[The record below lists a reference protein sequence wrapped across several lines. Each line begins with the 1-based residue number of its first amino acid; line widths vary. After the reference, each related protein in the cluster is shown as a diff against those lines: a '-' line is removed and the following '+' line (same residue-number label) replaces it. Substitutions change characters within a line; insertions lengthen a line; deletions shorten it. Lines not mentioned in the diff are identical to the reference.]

1 MCGIAAVYGANA
13 SRHTERMLDRLVH
26 RGPDDEGEVQ
36 VDSAWLGHRRLSI
49 VDVDGG
55 HQPFVNASGDV
66 WLVGN
71 GEVYN
76 HEQVRSTLAPAPFST
91 RSDNEVALHLLD
103 ERGPAALDELEG
115 MYAFLVAAHDGRF
128 IAARDPVGI
137 KPLYWT
143 PRTRPTPR
151 THPSRPPAHDDGV
164 HFASEMAAFAPHL
177 MPYVEAFPPG
187 CHWTPEG
194 GVVRFAGA
202 VPQHGEGAPAAASVW
217 SADAEPP
224 DAALAAT
231 RDILIA
237 AVRRQ
242 MMGDVPV
249 GVFLSGGLDSAIVAA
264 IASRHLARNGERLKT
279 FAVGTTGSADL
290 LAARVAAGHLDTEHH
305 ERVYDSREAV
315 RALPGVVRAIEHFDP
330 SLVRSAVPNFLL
342 AEMTAQHV
350 KVVLTGEGADEL
362 FAGYEYLRGFTSPAS
377 LQAELLRTVH
387 GLHNLNLQ
395 RCDRVTMAHGLE
407 ARVPFLDHQ
416 VIAFAFGLPMAW
428 KQSAPGELEKR
439 LLRRAFDGWLPE
451 EILWRVKAEFGDGSG
466 ARDVLKSTIE
476 GDVSAADFERDRA
489 AVDPP
494 LRTRE
499 EFAYHRIFAEH
510 LPGVRPERTLGR
522 FATA

>member
-1 MCGIAAVYGANA
+1 MCGIAAVYGAQPNGE
-13 SRHTERMLDRLVH
+13 TTRMLGRLVH
-26 RGPDDEGEVQ
+26 RGPDDAGEVH
-36 VDSAWLGHRRLSI
+36 VDGAWLGHRRLSI

-55 HQPFVNASGDV
+55 HQPFANAAGDV

-76 HEQVRSTLAPAPFST
+76 HEDVRATLVPGQFTT

-103 ERGPAALDELEG
+103 ERGPAGLAALEG
-115 MYAFLVAAHDGRF
+115 MFAFLGAGEDGRF
-128 IAARDPVGI
+128 IAARDAVGI
-137 KPLYWT
+137 KPLYWAQ
-143 PRTRPTPR
+143 R
-151 THPSRPPAHDDGV
+151 DGQV
-164 HFASEMAAFAPHL
+164 RFASEMAAFAPGW

-194 GVVRFAGA
+194 GLERYASA
-202 VPQHGEGAPAAASVW
+202 VPNTGEGAPAARAVW
-217 SADAEPP
+217 SDAPEPP
-224 DAALAAT
+224 EEALAAT
-231 RDILIA
+231 REILIA
-237 AVRRQ
+237 SVQRQ

-264 IASRHLARNGERLKT
+264 IAARHLEQYGEQLKT
-279 FAVGTTGSADL
+279 FAVGTEGSADL
-290 LAARVAAGHLDTEHH
+290 MAARVVSQHLGTEHH
-305 ERVYDSREAV
+305 ERLYDSREAV
-315 RALPGVVRAIEHFDP
+315 DTLPDVVRAIEHFDP

-342 AEMTAQHV
+342 ADMTAQHV

-362 FAGYEYLRGFTSPAS
+362 FAGYEYLRGFDDATS
-377 LQAELLRTVH
+377 LQSELMRTVH

-395 RCDRVTMAHGLE
+395 RCDRVTMAHSLE
-407 ARVPFLDHQ
+407 ARVPFLDRQ

-428 KQSAPGELEKR
+428 KLSAPGELEKR
-439 LLRRAFDGWLPE
+439 LLRRAFDGWLPD
-451 EILWRVKAEFGDGSG
+451 EILWREKAEFGDGSG
-466 ARDVLKSTIE
+466 AKDVLTDTVEAS
-476 GDVSAADFERDRA
+476 VSRTDFERDRG
-489 AVDPP
+489 VTDPP

>member
-1 MCGIAAVYGANA
+1 MCGIAAAYGPHAA
-13 SRHTERMLDRLVH
+13 GETERMLGRLVH
-26 RGPDDEGEVQ
+26 RGPDDAGEIR
-36 VDSAWLGHRRLSI
+36 VDGAWLGHRRLSI

-55 HQPFVNASGDV
+55 HQPFANASGSV

-76 HEQVRSTLAPAPFST
+76 HEQVRATLRPAAFRT

-103 ERGPAALDELEG
+103 ERGPSALDELEG
-115 MYAFLVAAHDGRF
+115 MFAFLVAAEDGRF

-137 KPLYWT
+137 KPLYWA
-143 PRTRPTPR
+143 RRD
-151 THPSRPPAHDDGV
+151 SRV
-164 HFASEMAAFAPHL
+164 RFASEMAAFAPDW
-177 MPYVEAFPPG
+177 MADVEAFPPG

-194 GVVRFAGA
+194 GVVRFAEA
-202 VPQHGEGAPAAASVW
+202 VPQNGTGAPTARAVCSR
-217 SADAEPP
+217 DAEPP
-224 DAALAAT
+224 DRALAAT
-231 RDILIA
+231 RKILIGS
-237 AVRRQ
+237 VQRQ

-264 IASRHLARNGERLKT
+264 IAARYLEQRGERLKT
-279 FAVGTTGSADL
+279 FAVGTQGSADL
-290 LAARVAAGHLDTEHH
+290 LAARVVARHLGSEHH
-305 ERVYDSREAV
+305 ERTYDAHEAV
-315 RALPGVVRAIEHFDP
+315 RALPDVVRAIEHFDP

-342 AEMTAQHV
+342 AEMTSQHV

-362 FAGYEYLRGFTSPAS
+362 FAGYEYLRGFDSAES
-377 LQAELLRTVH
+377 LQAELMRTVH

-407 ARVPFLDHQ
+407 ARVPFLDRQ

-451 EILWRVKAEFGDGSG
+451 QILWREKVEFGDGSG
-466 ARDVLKSTIE
+466 ARDVLTSTVEE
-476 GDVSAADFERDRA
+476 GVSPTDFIRHRA

>member
-1 MCGIAAVYGANA
+1 MCGIAGSCGPVALGEAE
-13 SRHTERMLDRLVH
+13 SMLDRLVH
-26 RGPDDEGEVQ
+26 RGPDDAGEVR
-36 VDSAWLGHRRLSI
+36 VDGAWLGHRRLSI
-49 VDVDGG
+49 VDVQGG
-55 HQPFVNASGDV
+55 HQPFANASGDV

-76 HEQVRSTLAPAPFST
+76 HEQVRATLGPAPFQT

-115 MYAFLVAAHDGRF
+115 MFAFLVAGEDGRF
-128 IAARDPVGI
+128 IAARDAVGI
-137 KPLYWT
+137 KPLYWA
-143 PRTRPTPR
+143 RR
-151 THPSRPPAHDDGV
+151 DGV
-164 HFASEMAAFAPHL
+164 VRFASEIAAFAPDW

-187 CHWTPEG
+187 CHWTPSG
-194 GVVRFAGA
+194 GLTRFASA
-202 VPQHGEGAPAAASVW
+202 VPQSGDGAPTAQAVW
-217 SADAEPP
+217 SPDAEPP
-224 DAALAAT
+224 DDALAAT
-231 RDILIA
+231 RDIIVA
-237 AVRRQ
+237 SVRRQ

-264 IASRHLARNGERLKT
+264 IAARQLATEGERLQT
-279 FAVGTTGSADL
+279 FAVGTAGSPDL
-290 LAARVAAGHLDTEHH
+290 LAARVVADHIGSEHR
-305 ERVYDSREAV
+305 ERVYDAGEAA
-315 RALPGVVRAIEHFDP
+315 RALPEVVRAIEHFDP

-362 FAGYEYLRGFTSPAS
+362 FAGYEYLRGFADPI
-377 LQAELLRTVH
+377 ELEGELMRTVH

-407 ARVPFLDHQ
+407 ARVPFLDRQ

-428 KQSAPGELEKR
+428 KLPAPGTPEKR
-439 LLRRAFDGWLPE
+439 LLRRAFDGWLPD

-466 ARDVLKSTIE
+466 AKDVLRSKVEE
-476 GDVSAADFERDRA
+476 GVTPADFARERE

-499 EFAYHRIFAEH
+499 ELAYHRIFAEH
-510 LPGVRPERTLGR
+510 LPGVRPEVTLGR